1 MKKLTILLILV
12 LSVSLAAAAK
22 PLSVWLAPATPQQDE
37 YIYDYGYQG
46 ASVVVNHRAVMD
58 NFKGT
63 LQATGLKPGFTYQ
76 VKLEGFG
83 SLASTTEE
91 RLANEM
97 IGLSGRW
104 WYNGNRDDAFY
115 DDNKSTV
122 NIIGYLVFD
131 FFTADENGNANVH
144 IVSDESYHVLWC
156 GPTVNDNTYLDPVD
170 VAQSPFSDYELKC
183 EQPML
188 CHADDVIPEI
198 ERSGFSALPEGDYPN
213 VRLVLTEESFHQ
225 SCGTWSTVMDAE
237 TSFSIDAS
245 KSDKGKGKGNAPGQ
259 NK

>member
-1 MKKLTILLILV
+1 MKKLTIILILL
-12 LSVSLAAAAK
+12 LSVSPATAAK
-22 PLSVWLAPATPQQDE
+22 PLSVWLAPATSEQDE

-46 ASVVVNHRAVMD
+46 ASVVVNHRALMD

-76 VKLEGFG
+76 VKLEGLG
-83 SLASTTEE
+83 SLASTPEE

-104 WYNGNRDDAFY
+104 WYNGNVDDAFY
-115 DDNKSTV
+115 DDYKSTL
-122 NIIGYLVFD
+122 NIIGYLIFD
-131 FFTADENGNANVH
+131 FFTADENGNANVI
-144 IVSDESYHVLWC
+144 IVSDDSYHVLWC
-156 GPTVNDNTYLDPVD
+156 GLTTYSNNYLAPVD
-170 VAQSPFSDYELKC
+170 VTQSPFSDYTLKC
-183 EQPML
+183 TQPML
-188 CHADDVIPEI
+188 CHEDDVISEI
-198 ERSGFSALPEGDYPN
+198 ERSEFLALPEGDYPN

-225 SCGTWSTVMDAE
+225 SCGTWSTVMGAE

-245 KSDKGKGKGNAPGQ
+245 KSNQGKGKGPPSGQ

>member
-1 MKKLTILLILV
+1 
-12 LSVSLAAAAK
+12 
-22 PLSVWLAPATPQQDE
+22 
-37 YIYDYGYQG
+37 
-46 ASVVVNHRAVMD
+46 
-58 NFKGT
+58 
-63 LQATGLKPGFTYQ
+63 
-76 VKLEGFG
+76 VKLEGLG
-83 SLASTTEE
+83 SLASTAEE
-91 RLANEM
+91 QLANEM

-104 WYNGNRDDAFY
+104 WYEINRDDDYY
-115 DDNKSTV
+115 DDNKSAV

-131 FFTADENGNANVH
+131 FFTADENGNANVD

-156 GPTVNDNTYLDPVD
+156 GPTVKDNTYLDPVD
-170 VAQSPFSDYELKC
+170 DTQSPFSDYELKC

-245 KSDKGKGKGNAPGQ
+245 KSNKGKGKGNAPGR